1 MPFWQGNTTKIQSY
15 LLALNGVLFVGFIAI
30 LFFSDT
36 AIY

>member
-1 MPFWQGNTTKIQSY
+1 MPFWLGNTTKIQSY
-15 LLALNGVLFVGFIAI
+15 LLAMNGVLFIGFITI